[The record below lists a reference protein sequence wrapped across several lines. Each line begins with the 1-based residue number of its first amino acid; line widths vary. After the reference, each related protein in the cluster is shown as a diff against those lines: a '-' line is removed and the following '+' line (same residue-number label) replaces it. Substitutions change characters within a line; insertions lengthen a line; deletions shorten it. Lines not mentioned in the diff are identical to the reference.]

1 MLDAQAFGLGRVE
14 RLEDVREVLLG
25 DAGPRVLYRDPERG
39 RAIAGRPDHERAR
52 PRVGLPHGLEAIEHQ
67 VQQRVLQL
75 VGVDPGPQRGVT
87 GGHVEFGETAVA
99 AAERELLEESGVTA
113 DLTAFIGLYEVIL
126 DKPAFHYAI
135 ACYGGKWRSGEAL
148 ASSDAL
154 EARWLAPA
162 ELDSLDFAPNVRE
175 AIARAL
181 TLLER

>member
-1 MLDAQAFGLGRVE
+1 MTHVQQFPKLGASACVWK
-14 RLEDVREVLLG
+14 DGKVLLIQ
-25 DAGPRVLYRDPERG
+25 
-39 RAIAGRPDHERAR
+39 RAKP
-52 PRVGLPHGLEAIEHQ
+52 PLGLWSLP
-67 VQQRVLQL
+67 
-75 VGVDPGPQRGVT
+75 

-135 ACYGGKWRSGEAL
+135 ACYGGMWRSGEAQ

-175 AIARAL
+175 AIARARA
-181 TLLER
+181 LLGL

>member
-1 MLDAQAFGLGRVE
+1 MTQAQQFPKLGSSACVWK
-14 RLEDVREVLLG
+14 DGKVLLIQRAKPPLG
-25 DAGPRVLYRDPERG
+25 LWSLPGG
-39 RAIAGRPDHERAR
+39 R
-52 PRVGLPHGLEAIEHQ
+52 
-67 VQQRVLQL
+67 
-75 VGVDPGPQRGVT
+75 
-87 GGHVEFGETAVA
+87 VEFGETTVA

-135 ACYGGKWRSGEAL
+135 ACYGGVWRSGEAQ

-175 AIARAL
+175 AIARARA
-181 TLLER
+181 LLGL